1 MELNREQIIKALEC
15 CGTGTSDDCRE
26 CPFFND
32 ENIST
37 EDCMERL
44 IRYALALIKELTEE
58 NERLSVASDK
68 QKLWE
73 NVLKAEAQEVP
84 IKAERIRVADAITDE
99 IYMRY
104 RQGECFDKGEYRY
117 SPFNCDKFK
126 ALIEDVRAKYIPEE
140 KWEDRDC

>member
-15 CGTGTSDDCRE
+15 CNEEHTCNE
-26 CPFFND
+26 CPYCDNCYNGKVV
-32 ENIST
+32 EN
-37 EDCMERL
+37 
-44 IRYALALIKELTEE
+44 ALSLIKELTEE
-58 NERLSVASDK
+58 NERLRVASDK
-68 QKLWE
+68 AKLWE

-104 RQGECFDKGEYRY
+104 RQGECFDRECRWT
-117 SPFNCDKFK
+117 PFNSDKFK